1 MVDGPNRC
9 TETRC
14 WIWFPLRTTI
24 DINDELLQAVKVHA
38 VETHKTLKTTVE
50 QALRAFLTAHA
61 GVAAA
66 DPPPIP
72 VFSGQ
77 GVQPGVDLTDNA
89 TLEELMGAKS

>member
-1 MVDGPNRC
+1 MARIVARKTVVGYGFRM
-9 TETRC
+9 
-14 WIWFPLRTTI
+14 RTTI

-61 GVAAA
+61 GVVAAA
-66 DPPPIP
+66 APPPVP
-72 VFSGQ
+72 VFYGQ